1 MSTPPVSRSPRP
13 VLKAYKD
20 SVHAVFPGVL
30 ASGVVAM
37 CAAFLSEH
45 YSAPVMLYALLIGL
59 AMNFLSQEGKCK
71 PGIEMSAKK
80 LLRVGVALL
89 GLRITFNQL
98 GTVGWEPLLFVVFS
112 VLFTIGCS
120 MVVAKWMG
128 FQSLFG
134 LLSGGATAICGASA
148 AMALSAS
155 LPNHPLKERATLFT
169 VIGVSVLSTVCMIVY
184 PVLTHYFDLP
194 PAVAGFFIGA
204 TIHDVAQVVGA
215 GYSISPEAGDIATL
229 VKMTRVAMLLPVILL
244 ATWIARQR
252 MSQSASAA
260 SSQSDSGLDQG
271 GERPPLLPGFVV
283 AFAALMA
290 LNSFGFLPASVVAT
304 GNDLSRWLLITSMA
318 AIGMKTQVK
327 QIVEVGFKPVL
338 LMLGETL
345 FLAGLIFLFISIR

>member
-1 MSTPPVSRSPRP
+1 MSTPSVSRSPRHI
-13 VLKAYKD
+13 LGAYKD
-20 SVHAVFPGVL
+20 SAHAVFPGVL
-30 ASGVVAM
+30 ASGVVAN

-71 PGIEMSAKK
+71 QGIELSAKK

-98 GTVGWEPLLFVVFS
+98 GTVGWEPLLFVMFS
-112 VLFTIGCS
+112 VLFTIACS

-148 AMALSAS
+148 AMALSAA

-184 PVLTHYFDLP
+184 PILTHYFDLP
-194 PAVAGFFIGA
+194 PAMAGFFIGA

-244 ATWIARQR
+244 ATWIARSR
-252 MSQSASAA
+252 MSNAG
-260 SSQSDSGLDQG
+260 SDADKG

-283 AFAALMA
+283 AFAILMT
-290 LNSFGFLPASVVAT
+290 LNSIGVLPAQVVTA

-327 QIVEVGFKPVL
+327 QIIEVGIKPVL
-338 LMLGETL
+338 LMLGETV
-345 FLAGLIFLFISIR
+345 FLAGLILLFISLR